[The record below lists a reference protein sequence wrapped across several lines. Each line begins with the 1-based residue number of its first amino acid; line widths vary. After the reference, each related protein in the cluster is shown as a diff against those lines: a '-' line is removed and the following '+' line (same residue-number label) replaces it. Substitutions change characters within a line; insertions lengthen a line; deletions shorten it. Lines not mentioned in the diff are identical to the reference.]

1 MADTTTATTTTTTIK
16 SGLTNSPFV
25 GVEGLHIAKLL
36 TDEEGSAATYDT
48 PISFPWLNEMQIK
61 PASSQE
67 KLYGDNMAVA
77 TATTMSEIALTV
89 TTDGMPLE
97 YKALLF
103 GHKYEGGK
111 ITVNKDD
118 VAPYFALMFAST
130 KANGK
135 KRYVKFFKVQFTEP
149 DETNKTKEDK
159 ITFNTMQFA
168 GTAIYRTTDGNIYAQ
183 ADEEADGY
191 TAETGTEWFTKV
203 D

>member
-1 MADTTTATTTTTTIK
+1 MAETDNTTTLK
-16 SGLTNSPFV
+16 SGITNSPFV
-25 GVEGLHIAKLL
+25 GVEGLHIAKML
-36 TDEEGSAATYDT
+36 TDAEGSTATYDS

-61 PASSQE
+61 PTSSQE

-89 TTDGMPLE
+89 TTDSMPLE

-103 GHKYEGGK
+103 GHKYENGK

-135 KRYVKFFKVQFTEP
+135 KRFVKFYKVQFTEP
-149 DETNKTKEDK
+149 DEKSKTKEGK

-168 GTAIYRTTDGNIYAQ
+168 GTAIYRTSDGNIYAQ
-183 ADEEADGY
+183 ADEEAEGY
-191 TAETGTEWFTKV
+191 TAELGTAWFTKV